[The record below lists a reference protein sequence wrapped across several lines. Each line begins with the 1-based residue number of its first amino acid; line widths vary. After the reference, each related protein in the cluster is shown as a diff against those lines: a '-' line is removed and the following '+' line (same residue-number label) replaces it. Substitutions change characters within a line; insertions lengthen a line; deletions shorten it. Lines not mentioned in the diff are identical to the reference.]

1 MKIQEKPDYLIFADS
16 AKKGEVNDFP
26 DVSRGWGITIEQTGS
41 KPPMEWMNGAFNRI
55 DKNMLYLLQ
64 QGISE
69 WSESVI
75 YPVNAIIKHKG
86 VLYIALAENDNVD
99 PSKNKS
105 KWRQLQADDFNALP
119 AQKKNSA
126 GTPIYEVGNNVD
138 FENRP
143 TVNGNYIVTVD
154 EFSNKL
160 NTHGYQ
166 KLPSG
171 LIIQWGGSGALGS
184 RVCTYPIS
192 FNNFLCAFATS
203 NDVGGSFVSTD
214 TNKTQNP
221 NAQIYLTPYTS
232 SGAKITDRL
241 IFINWLAIGY

>member
-1 MKIQEKPDYLIFADS
+1 MANLNENANWEPGIYQLELEDPVIGGPDGIDNLQ
-16 AKKGEVNDFP
+16 AK
-26 DVSRGWGITIEQTGS
+26 QL
-41 KPPMEWMNGAFNRI
+41 ANRT
-55 DKNMLYLLQ
+55 LYLKKQIETISNSIPAVPVQSVNGKTGDVELSAADVGTLTEQ
-64 QGISE
+64 QLLE
-69 WSESVI
+69 
-75 YPVNAIIKHKG
+75 
-86 VLYIALAENDNVD
+86 
-99 PSKNKS
+99 
-105 KWRQLQADDFNALP
+105 QFLP
-119 AQKKNSA
+119 AKLKSGNK
-126 GTPIYEVGNNVD
+126 PIYEVGNNVD
-138 FENRP
+138 FKNRP

>member
-119 AQKKNSA
+119 AQKKINA
-126 GTPIYEVGNNVD
+126 GAPIYEVGEQVSFKKTPLFNNSELILKND
-138 FENRP
+138 
-143 TVNGNYIVTVD
+143 
-154 EFSNKL
+154 
-160 NTHGYQ
+160 YQ
-166 KLPSG
+166 NSTGFRRSPDG
-171 LIIQWGGSGALGS
+171 FIYQWGEISIAQTS
-184 RVCTYPIS
+184 DYAHFTVVFPVAFNEYCCFFNAAYRYDACFVTEQTRTKTYFTGTI
-192 FNNFLCAFATS
+192 FE
-203 NDVGGSFVSTD
+203 
-214 TNKTQNP
+214 
-221 NAQIYLTPYTS
+221 
-232 SGAKITDRL
+232 RL
-241 IFINWLAIGY
+241 IRDTIVAGRLVWFAVGR

>member
-16 AKKGEVNDFP
+16 AKKGEVIDFP

-119 AQKKNSA
+119 AQKKINA
-126 GTPIYEVGNNVD
+126 GSPIYEVGELVN
-138 FENRP
+138 FKNRP
-143 TVNGNYIVTVD
+143 LVNNSELILKNDYSYDITENVTILRRAD
-154 EFSNKL
+154 
-160 NTHGYQ
+160 
-166 KLPSG
+166 G
-171 LIIQWGGSGALGS
+171 LIIQYFTATYRARDGANGTIISIPVAFNENFYFAISSDGASGCHTVSALPHS
-184 RVCTYPIS
+184 
-192 FNNFLCAFATS
+192 LTS
-203 NDVGGSFVSTD
+203 ARIIGAVGERYADSYL
-214 TNKTQNP
+214 
-221 NAQIYLTPYTS
+221 QIVAV
-232 SGAKITDRL
+232 GR
-241 IFINWLAIGY
+241 

>member
-1 MKIQEKPDYLIFADS
+1 MANVKE
-16 AKKGEVNDFP
+16 
-26 DVSRGWGITIEQTGS
+26 
-41 KPPMEWMNGAFNRI
+41 I
-55 DKNMLYLLQ
+55 DKWEPGIYQLETTDPVMGGEDGIDNLQAKQLANRTLYLKKQIETVSNSIPAVPVQSVNGKTGTVELSAADVDTLTEQ
-64 QGISE
+64 QLLE
-69 WSESVI
+69 
-75 YPVNAIIKHKG
+75 
-86 VLYIALAENDNVD
+86 
-99 PSKNKS
+99 
-105 KWRQLQADDFNALP
+105 QFLP
-119 AQKKNSA
+119 AKLKSGNK
-126 GTPIYEVGNNVD
+126 PIYEVGDQVN